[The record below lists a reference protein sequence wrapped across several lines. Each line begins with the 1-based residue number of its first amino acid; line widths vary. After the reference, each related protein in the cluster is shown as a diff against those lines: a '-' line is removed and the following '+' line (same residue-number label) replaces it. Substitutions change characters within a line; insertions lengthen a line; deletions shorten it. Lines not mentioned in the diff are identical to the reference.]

1 MGWGAKEMGV
11 SKPIARSVCYAGE
24 WVTVPF
30 TKISN
35 PGMEE

>member
-1 MGWGAKEMGV
+1 MGWGAKETGV

-24 WVTVPF
+24 WVTVSF